1 MSGLWEI
8 GNKIDEAGYKLSSL
22 KDVVEIIA
30 EKVCSDPESGAIWA
44 VAEMIEAQ
52 EEKLYRLSEE
62 VMKLYREMQEKPVV
76 KKEKKK

>member
-62 VMKLYREMQEKPVV
+62 VMKLYREAQEKPV

>member
-44 VAEMIEAQ
+44 VAEMLEVQ

>member
-1 MSGLWEI
+1 MSGLWTISCRIE
-8 GNKIDEAGYKLSSL
+8 EASYRLSGI

-52 EEKLYRLSEE
+52 EEKLRKLSEE
-62 VMKLYREMQEKPVV
+62 IIQAHREAQEKPV